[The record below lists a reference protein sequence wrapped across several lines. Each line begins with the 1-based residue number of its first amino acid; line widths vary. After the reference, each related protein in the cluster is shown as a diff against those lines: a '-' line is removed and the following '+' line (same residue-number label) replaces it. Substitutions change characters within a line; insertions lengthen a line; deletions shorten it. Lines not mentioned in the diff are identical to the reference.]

1 MIDRRSFLE
10 AARRMRHDPVDRD
23 ALLEMLSREVACWD
37 LSPKAG
43 RAVLAASI
51 RQVDASPG
59 DASMS
64 LQQWWNGLETRRPA
78 AMAVRPLIVS
88 RLVQPSGAFMSQVL
102 VEPWMRALPASDPLT
117 VAGARLRAAC
127 ERVSWAAPKGRRR
140 GICTGM
146 RLMLAH
152 DYDQLDQLTN
162 TDLEALPCGANG
174 LDILDAA
181 LCDLGVFQRSPRRG
195 TVRRKT
201 QPPKSIDE
209 LVAMRIPE
217 QFRPVTVEYMTAYS
231 QRVSNNYSTV
241 RTKIRSLAYFWEYL
255 DERHPDVTECRQ
267 ILPHQARGFVSWAL
281 AKARTVQ
288 RSTSRKGTED
298 RTTTYDWMVDVRTFF
313 TDLCTWG
320 TEPGS
325 PLAQH
330 MPVAIPLTSHDLNSG
345 GFAAARARTTA
356 RMTATVMDLTREIPN
371 IRAYALR
378 AWHESAE
385 YLAADPDDATA
396 IRRERNRFWDWALL
410 ELLLTSGL
418 RVEEVSELTTLDVLK
433 RRLPDGQMYYLLHV
447 KPSKYDRARV
457 IPIGD
462 GLGRVIAEIIGHI
475 KAFYRTRAVP
485 ACDRRDYVAK
495 TPLPRAP
502 YLLQGAGHPSAMS
515 IPAIRGRLQNL
526 SLAAGAC
533 HADGTPLG
541 LGPHDCRR
549 VFATEHLNNNTPV
562 HVIAALLGHA
572 SLDTVMIYAK
582 LYPDTLVDGYRT
594 AMRGLYTDV
603 YDADALRA
611 PSPEEWAAFAA
622 NCNLRD
628 MGTHVCALPTGEH
641 CTRGLVCL
649 GPPLDC

>member
-1 MIDRRSFLE
+1 MIDRRSLLE
-10 AARRMRHDPVDRD
+10 AARRMRHDPFDWE
-23 ALLEMLSREVACWD
+23 ALPEMLSLEVSCWD
-37 LSPKAG
+37 MSLKAR

-51 RQVDASPG
+51 GLVEASPG
-59 DASMS
+59 DQRMS
-64 LQQWWNGLETRRPA
+64 VQQWWNDMETRSPA
-78 AMAVRPLIVS
+78 PMAVRPLVVG
-88 RLVQPSGAFMSQVL
+88 RLVQPSGMFMSRVL
-102 VEPWMRALPASDPLT
+102 VEPWVRVLPAADPLT
-117 VAGARLRAAC
+117 VGRARLREAC

-152 DYDQLDQLTN
+152 DYDRLDQLTN
-162 TDLEALPCGANG
+162 TDLEAMPPGANG

-181 LCDLGVFQRSPRRG
+181 LCDLGVFRRSPRRG
-195 TVRRKT
+195 TVRRKA
-201 QPPKSIDE
+201 QPPRSIDE
-209 LVAMRIPE
+209 LVAVRIPE
-217 QFRPVTVEYMTAYS
+217 KFRPVTAQYMTAYS

-267 ILPHQARGFVSWAL
+267 ILPHQARGFVAWAT

-288 RSTSRKGTED
+288 RSTNRKGTED

-345 GFAAARARTTA
+345 GFAAARARTAA

-371 IRAYALR
+371 IRAFALR
-378 AWHESAE
+378 AWHEAAQQ
-385 YLAADPDDATA
+385 LANQPHDVTA
-396 IRRERNRFWDWALL
+396 IRGERDRFWDWALL

-433 RRLPDGQMYYLLHV
+433 RRLPDGQIYYLLHV

-475 KAFYRTRAVP
+475 KAFYRTGVVP

-495 TPLPRAP
+495 TPLPTAP

-515 IPAIRGRLQNL
+515 IQTIRG
-526 SLAAGAC
+526 G
-533 HADGTPLG
+533 
-541 LGPHDCRR
+541 CR
-549 VFATEHLNNNTPV
+549 TCP
-562 HVIAALLGHA
+562 
-572 SLDTVMIYAK
+572 S
-582 LYPDTLVDGYRT
+582 P
-594 AMRGLYTDV
+594 
-603 YDADALRA
+603 RA
-611 PSPEEWAAFAA
+611 PVTQTAPRCGWGRTTVGGCSPP
-622 NCNLRD
+622 N
-628 MGTHVCALPTGEH
+628 TS
-641 CTRGLVCL
+641 TRT
-649 GPPLDC
+649 PPST